1 MGGVAAPMGQG
12 QLPAAALF
20 LQDEPL
26 SPILFD
32 Q

>member
-1 MGGVAAPMGQG
+1 MGQG
-12 QLPAAALF
+12 QLQAAALL